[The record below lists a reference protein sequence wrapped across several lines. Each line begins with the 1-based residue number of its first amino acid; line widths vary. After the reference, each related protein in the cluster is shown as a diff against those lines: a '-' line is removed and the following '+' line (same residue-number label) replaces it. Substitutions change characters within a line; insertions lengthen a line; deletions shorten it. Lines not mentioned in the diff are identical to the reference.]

1 MMYSSVL
8 RLPFLPHTWRYC
20 YTLINMLTLLV
31 GLRYTQRLLLC
42 LTELLPFFSSLA
54 HWLKLL
60 TAPFNTTIHSIMMSL
75 LHSSRRTST
84 IRGDSYS
91 EALHFITI
99 CPKTGSSSFTVQLV
113 WSTPQVSVVS
123 HKADTFPTYSWYLKL
138 VTVLPL
144 RDIMGVSTRQ
154 SPVEKSCLGV
164 TLTTMPSS
172 PLLRLSLAVQFSTQW
187 G

>member
-54 HWLKLL
+54 HWLKVANCPLQHYHTL
-60 TAPFNTTIHSIMMSL
+60 DYVSL
-75 LHSSRRTST
+75 LHSFAEATMRATTTRRHSTWLLSRK
-84 IRGDSYS
+84 I
-91 EALHFITI
+91 I
-99 CPKTGSSSFTVQLV
+99 SSSFTVQLV